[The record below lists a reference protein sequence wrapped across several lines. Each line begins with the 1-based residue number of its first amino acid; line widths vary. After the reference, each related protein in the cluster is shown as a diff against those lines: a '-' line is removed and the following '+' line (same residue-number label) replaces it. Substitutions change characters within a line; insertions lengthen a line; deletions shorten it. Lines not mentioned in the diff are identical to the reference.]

1 MSGNFY
7 SHQLGAWSVTHTPPP
22 PILAVI
28 RNHQSYPFSVS
39 HLETALETF
48 PFLVHSPVG
57 LEMPGRDPSGAKQRS
72 GEMNP
77 DQSGHLVLV
86 LPLF

>member
-1 MSGNFY
+1 MWLSGNFY
-7 SHQLGAWSVTHTPPP
+7 SHQLGAWSVSPPA

-28 RNHQSYPFSVS
+28 RNQSYPFSVS
-39 HLETALETF
+39 HLETAPETF

-72 GEMNP
+72 GEMNT